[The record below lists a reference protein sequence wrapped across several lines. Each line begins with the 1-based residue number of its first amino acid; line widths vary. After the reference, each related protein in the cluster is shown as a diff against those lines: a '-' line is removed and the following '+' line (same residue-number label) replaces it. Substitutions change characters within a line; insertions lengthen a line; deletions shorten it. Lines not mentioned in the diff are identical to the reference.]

1 MVHKNNG
8 AKVITGL
15 LALLI
20 LLSSLAFLPGPN
32 AVATST
38 SNQIS
43 FNVVDGDGKPV
54 VGVQATLREVHT
66 LKKYTN
72 VSDSSGLVTFNPLPG
87 YYELTIVKSGYFDY
101 VYPQIIR
108 FDGMSPLAL
117 NLVALEELPSKDYTL
132 TVSVFKNGT
141 AIAVNGVRLKVLDIE
156 NNMQEIY
163 NSTSA
168 DGSFVV
174 PVYPSTYKLIVSCS
188 GYATN
193 VTLVEI
199 TGNETMTIYMDTSTI
214 FRGYAYLNGMPV
226 TQGLTACLISTSTS
240 LDIEK
245 RIVRPKTLGT
255 NYFEFDAYTG
265 EFYLIVDAANAKANM
280 TKVVLSATK
289 TMMVNLTSQSVQ
301 TTSLSLEFYE
311 NDWNHFNL
319 TTNLTM
325 DFDATIPSLPYSY
338 LKSLRMQIDFALGDG
353 DGEIN
358 TTELQ
363 AFLQKI
369 TSFGPQNVTS
379 EWLMKVN
386 GTKFVSQIEGFSSLE
401 YFGLLG
407 PTNSTQQYSALL
419 KTRYDSVSA
428 ISLGTQS
435 YTGQLYA
442 SYDTQTLD
450 YVYHISLPDG
460 YELTANTTSSSYVKV
475 YGYLDL
481 TIQPQLY
488 ASTSL
493 ASVTMTFQKSV
504 APKAVAS
511 LVTGTNVYDVRDANS
526 TLLYYIVAFDT
537 EVSFSAAGSYD
548 PNGNP
553 LKYVWDFGDGNV
565 AEVTTVTT
573 KHNYTLAI
581 YELTVSLTVVDVAGL
596 KDSASFSVRIDSV
609 NPTPVIQVLNKQIQN
624 NKIYANQS
632 EALVFNG
639 ASSYDYTNSSSDA
652 QKGLIY
658 SWKWDFGDGNQTTI
672 MRGENQNVSHAYPR
686 AGNYVVKLNVTDVV
700 GHYSVAQIMVVVKD
714 TTGPIVSFV
723 IKDEKFASVTTA
735 MENTT
740 LYFDASATT
749 DNVDSLQN
757 LTFRWDFSDGTNA
770 TGVNVTHSFAAIKTF
785 TIKLTVTDKSGNSAN
800 LTKQIVITSSPRPD
814 LRVTSLVFDPAIFTE
829 GEIGTMKLNVTNV
842 GNANATN
849 IVATFYKMTLTGQK
863 QPLGTSSILN
873 GTVGGQ
879 LLPGH
884 YGIITFQWR
893 ADTKGNYTIYV
904 EVTASGEISKN
915 DNSYTT
921 SLTVKEAGWKA
932 AAIYGGIFAVI
943 IVVIILVYMR
953 KRLPKVGGKT
963 KGETKP
969 EKGGKEKK

>member
-141 AIAVNGVRLKVLDIE
+141 AIAVNGVRLKVLDTE

-214 FRGYAYLNGMPV
+214 LRGYAYLNGMPV
-226 TQGLTACLISTSTS
+226 TQGLTACLISTSTP

-255 NYFEFDAYTG
+255 NYFEFDAYPG

-338 LKSLRMQIDFALGDG
+338 LKNLRMQIDFALGDG

-386 GTKFVSQIEGFSSLE
+386 GTKFVSQIEGFSSVE

-450 YVYHISLPDG
+450 YVYYISLPDG

-488 ASTSL
+488 TSTSL

-553 LKYVWDFGDGNV
+553 LKYVWDFGDGHV

-596 KDSASFSVRIDSV
+596 KDSVSFSVRIDSV

-700 GHYSVAQIMVVVKD
+700 GHYSVAQITVVVKD

>member
-1 MVHKNNG
+1 MVHRNNG

-38 SNQIS
+38 SNQLS
-43 FNVVDGDGKPV
+43 FNVVDEDGKPV

-72 VSDSSGLVTFNPLPG
+72 VSDSSGLVTFNPLAG
-87 YYELTIVKSGYFDY
+87 YYELTIVKSGYYDY
-101 VYPQIIR
+101 VYPQVIR
-108 FDGMSPLAL
+108 FDGMSSLAL
-117 NLVALEELPSKDYTL
+117 NLVTLEEMPSKDYTL
-132 TVSVFKNGT
+132 TISVFKNGT
-141 AIAVNGVRLKVLDIE
+141 ATAVNGVRLRVLDIE
-156 NNMQEIY
+156 KNMQEIY
-163 NSTSA
+163 NSTSVN
-168 DGSFVV
+168 GSFVV
-174 PVYPSTYKLIVSCS
+174 PVYLSTYKLIVSCS

-193 VTLVEI
+193 VTLVEV
-199 TGNETMTIYMDTSTI
+199 TANETMSIYMDTSI
-214 FRGYAYLNGMPV
+214 ILRGYAYLNGMPV
-226 TQGLTACLISTSTS
+226 RQGLTACLISTSTS
-240 LDIEK
+240 MDIER
-245 RIVRPKTLGT
+245 RIVKPKTLGT
-255 NYFEFDAYTG
+255 NYFEFDAYAG
-265 EFYLIVDAANAKANM
+265 EFYLIVDAANAKANLS
-280 TKVVLSATK
+280 KVVLSATK
-289 TMMVNLTSQSVQ
+289 TMMVNLTSQSLQ
-301 TTSLSLEFYE
+301 TTSYSLEFYE

-319 TTNLTM
+319 TTSLTM

-338 LKSLRMQIDFALGDG
+338 LRSLRMQIDFALGDG
-353 DGEIN
+353 DGKIN

-363 AFLQKI
+363 AFLQKM

-379 EWLMKVN
+379 DWLMKIN
-386 GTKFVSQIEGFSSLE
+386 GTRFVSQIEGFSSVE
-401 YFGLLG
+401 YIGLLG
-407 PTNSTQQYSALL
+407 SVNSTQQYSALL

-428 ISLGTQS
+428 ISLAGQS

-442 SYDTQTLD
+442 NYDTQTLD
-450 YVYHISLPDG
+450 YVYQISLPNG

-481 TIQPQLY
+481 TIQPDLY

-493 ASVTMTFQKSV
+493 AMVTMTFQKSV

-511 LVTGTNVYDVRDANS
+511 LVTGNNVYGVRDANS
-526 TLLYYIVAFDT
+526 TLLYYIVAFNT

-553 LKYVWDFGDGNV
+553 LKYKWDFGDGNT

-596 KDSASFSVRIDSV
+596 QDSTSFYVRIDSV
-609 NPTPVIQVLNKQIQN
+609 DPSPVIKVLNKQIQN

-639 ASSYDYTNSSSDA
+639 ALSYDYTNSSSDV

-672 MRGENQNVSHAYPR
+672 MRGENQNISHAYPR
-686 AGNYVVKLNVTDVV
+686 AGSYVVKLNVTDVV
-700 GHYSVAQIMVVVKD
+700 GHYSVAQMTIVVKD
-714 TTGPIVSFV
+714 TTAPIISFN

-735 MENTT
+735 MENTS

-757 LTFRWDFSDGTNA
+757 LTFRWDFGDGTNA

-814 LRVTSLVFDPAIFTE
+814 LRVTSLVFDPAVFTE

-904 EVTASGEISKN
+904 EVTASGEINKN

-943 IVVIILVYMR
+943 IVVIVLVYMR
-953 KRLPKVGGKT
+953 KRLPKVGGKI

>member
-1 MVHKNNG
+1 
-8 AKVITGL
+8 
-15 LALLI
+15 
-20 LLSSLAFLPGPN
+20 
-32 AVATST
+32 
-38 SNQIS
+38 
-43 FNVVDGDGKPV
+43 
-54 VGVQATLREVHT
+54 
-66 LKKYTN
+66 
-72 VSDSSGLVTFNPLPG
+72 
-87 YYELTIVKSGYFDY
+87 
-101 VYPQIIR
+101 
-108 FDGMSPLAL
+108 
-117 NLVALEELPSKDYTL
+117 
-132 TVSVFKNGT
+132 
-141 AIAVNGVRLKVLDIE
+141 
-156 NNMQEIY
+156 
-163 NSTSA
+163 
-168 DGSFVV
+168 
-174 PVYPSTYKLIVSCS
+174 
-188 GYATN
+188 
-193 VTLVEI
+193 
-199 TGNETMTIYMDTSTI
+199 
-214 FRGYAYLNGMPV
+214 
-226 TQGLTACLISTSTS
+226 
-240 LDIEK
+240 
-245 RIVRPKTLGT
+245 
-255 NYFEFDAYTG
+255 
-265 EFYLIVDAANAKANM
+265 

-338 LKSLRMQIDFALGDG
+338 LKNLRMQIDFALGDG

-386 GTKFVSQIEGFSSLE
+386 GTKFVSQIDGFSLVE
-401 YFGLLG
+401 YSGLLG
-407 PTNSTQQYSALL
+407 SVNSTEQYSALM
-419 KTRYDSVSA
+419 KTRYDSAAV
-428 ISLGTQS
+428 IQS
-435 YTGQLYA
+435 GAQTYTVQLYVN
-442 SYDTQTLD
+442 YDTQTLD
-450 YVYHISLPDG
+450 YVCHVSLPDG
-460 YELTANTTSSSYVKV
+460 YELTANTTSSAYVKV

-481 TIQPQLY
+481 TIQPQVY

-493 ASVTMTFQKSV
+493 ASVTMTIQKSV
-504 APKAVAS
+504 APEAVAS
-511 LVTGTNVYDVRDANS
+511 LITGANVYDVRDANS
-526 TLLYYIVAFDT
+526 TLLYYIVAVDT

-553 LKYVWDFGDGNV
+553 LRYVWNFGDGNIT
-565 AEVTTVTT
+565 EVTTVRT
-573 KHNYTLAI
+573 KHNYTVAI
-581 YELTVSLTVVDVAGL
+581 YELVVSLTVVDVAGL
-596 KDSASFSVRIDSV
+596 EDSASFSVRIDSV
-609 NPTPVIQVLNKQIQN
+609 NPTPVIKVLNKQIQN

-652 QKGLIY
+652 QKGLIH
-658 SWKWDFGDGNQTTI
+658 SWKWDFGDGNYTTI
-672 MRGENQNVSHAYPR
+672 MRGENQNVSHAYPK
-686 AGNYVVKLNVTDVV
+686 AGSYIVKLNVTDAV
-700 GHYSVAQIMVVVKD
+700 GHYSVAQITVVVKD
-714 TTGPIVSFV
+714 TTGPVVSFV
-723 IKDEKFASVTTA
+723 IKDERFASVTTA
-735 MENTT
+735 MENKT

-757 LTFRWDFSDGTNA
+757 LTFRWDFGDGTNA

-814 LRVTSLVFDPAIFTE
+814 LRITSLVFDPAIFTE

-863 QPLGTSSILN
+863 LPLGTSSILN

-904 EVTASGEISKN
+904 EVTASGEISKG

-921 SLTVKEAGWKA
+921 SLVVKEAGWKA

-943 IVVIILVYMR
+943 IVVIVLIYMR
-953 KRLPKVGGKT
+953 RRLPKVGGKT